1 MNIKKI
7 TLYTLWTGVAMQL
20 IAALVTIATKKDTKR
35 GFLSL
40 ALGLTGAANALIL
53 THLNQEHPEVTPE
66 VTSAESSRNQDG
78 LPQTQDGT
86 PRTKE

>member
-7 TLYTLWTGVAMQL
+7 TLYTLWTGVVLQLAAAMVA
-20 IAALVTIATKKDTKR
+20 IVAKKDTKK

-66 VTSAESSRNQDG
+66 VTSAE
-78 LPQTQDGT
+78 
-86 PRTKE
+86 